1 MMHVSP
7 GNLLQVLYLMQR
19 PPLVAHCHSTDN
31 ASTRLAVRLFTL
43 FFLSLR
49 CSVCFHSGQ
58 ISNSP
63 VPFARGQIREKREPR
78 HPFTSV
84 PSQKSENLLLSSQ
97 SKPAFIS
104 LHPSVLICLSACFV
118 IRLLFRCDFRDSK
131 ILVVLSVVDSYF
143 TCQVCACLRPS
154 SSPQMWTAR
163 LRSAFSQRLDVKPGC
178 FCFSKTLKRP
188 SSGRDGSLRPLTSA
202 DVISASRRITSDH
215 RLMFE
220 SFSVCFVCFDINSV
234 IIKKW

>member
-1 MMHVSP
+1 MHVSP

-31 ASTRLAVRLFTL
+31 ASTRLAVCLFTL

-63 VPFARGQIREKREPR
+63 VPFARGQIREKRELR

-97 SKPAFIS
+97 IKPAFIS

-118 IRLLFRCDFRDSK
+118 IRLLFRCDFRDGK
-131 ILVVLSVVDSYF
+131 ILVVLSVVDSKFYLPG
-143 TCQVCACLRPS
+143 VCLSPPKLLPSDVDRSSQICLF
-154 SSPQMWTAR
+154 
-163 LRSAFSQRLDVKPGC
+163 SAF
-178 FCFSKTLKRP
+178 
-188 SSGRDGSLRPLTSA
+188 GRQTR
-202 DVISASRRITSDH
+202 
-215 RLMFE
+215 MFL
-220 SFSVCFVCFDINSV
+220 FL
-234 IIKKW
+234 